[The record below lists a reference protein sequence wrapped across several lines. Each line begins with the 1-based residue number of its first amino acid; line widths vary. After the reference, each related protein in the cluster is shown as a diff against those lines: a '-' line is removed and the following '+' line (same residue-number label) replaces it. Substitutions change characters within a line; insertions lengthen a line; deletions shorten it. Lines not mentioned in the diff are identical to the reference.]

1 MTSPA
6 HNRRVVIT
14 GLGLISPLGNS
25 PAALWSALV
34 EGRSG
39 VGATSLLP
47 ADRQPLK
54 FAAEAREFTG
64 EIENFGELEK
74 ERKKAIKKGLKVMC
88 RETRMAV
95 AAAQL
100 AIADA
105 GFAEK
110 PMDPEMSG
118 VVLGSDYMLTMP
130 EDYEAG
136 MKTCASAGDFEFTRW
151 GKEGLGDMAPLWM
164 LKYLPNMPASHI
176 AIYNDL
182 RGPNNSLTMRE
193 AAGNLAI
200 GEAFRTIQRGHA
212 NLMVAGATGTRILP
226 MQAIHALQTEQ
237 MAGTVAGLSEASRA
251 GAGLSE
257 AGLSEASYNGD
268 PSTISRPFDKNRT
281 GMVAGE
287 GAGMLVLEEFS
298 SAKARGATIYAE
310 VLGLGSANV
319 AAQVDASL
327 RDANSAVSERWPHK
341 LRGKCDIALT
351 RAIKSA
357 LSDAGK
363 TPADVGHI
371 NAHGLST
378 TDRDIDEARAIREV
392 FGPRAGEVPVTAP
405 KSYFGNLGAGSA
417 VVELIASVMA
427 LRAGRLPRTLNY
439 TTPDPNC
446 ALAVTTTDNI
456 PPGRSFLNLSV
467 TPQGQAA
474 VLYIAAADV

>member
-1 MTSPA
+1 MSSSS

-14 GLGLISPLGNS
+14 GLGLVSPIGNT
-25 PAALWSALV
+25 PAELWSALS

-39 VGATSLLP
+39 VGPTTFFP

-54 FAAEAREFTG
+54 YAAEARSFTG

-110 PMDPEMSG
+110 PMDPEASG

-130 EDYEAG
+130 EDYQAG
-136 MKTCASAGDFEFTRW
+136 MKTCAPSGEFEFTRW
-151 GKEGLGDMAPLWM
+151 GREGLGDMAPLWM

-193 AAGNLAI
+193 AAGNLAV

-212 NLMVAGATGTRILP
+212 NLMIAGATGTRILP

-237 MAGTVAGLSEASRA
+237 MAGTVADHSV
-251 GAGLSE
+251 AGLSE
-257 AGLSEASYNGD
+257 AGNNGD
-268 PSTISRPFDKNRT
+268 PTTLSRPFDKHRT

-287 GAGMLVLEEFS
+287 GAGMVILEEYE
-298 SAKARGATIYAE
+298 SAKARGAKIYAE
-310 VLGLGSANV
+310 ILGLGSANV
-319 AAQVDASL
+319 AASL
-327 RDANSAVSERWPHK
+327 RDADESKMAV
-341 LRGKCDIALT
+341 LLGKCDTALA
-351 RAIKSA
+351 RAMKSA
-357 LSDAGK
+357 LRDAGK
-363 TPADVGHI
+363 TPAHVGHI

-378 TDRDIDEARAIREV
+378 TDRDIDEARAIHEV
-392 FGPRAGEVPVTAP
+392 FGDRARDIPVTAP
-405 KSYFGNLGAGSA
+405 KSYFGNLGAGGA
-417 VVELIASVMA
+417 VVELIASVLA
-427 LRAGRLPRTLNY
+427 LREGKLPRTLNY

-446 ALAVTTTDNI
+446 ALAVTANDNTAS
-456 PPGRSFLNLSV
+456 GRSFLNLSV

-474 VLYIAAADV
+474 VIYIGAIE

>member
-1 MTSPA
+1 MSSFTA
-6 HNRRVVIT
+6 TRRVVIT
-14 GLGLISPLGNS
+14 GLGLISPLGNT
-25 PAALWSALV
+25 PAALWAALS

-39 VGATSLLP
+39 VGPVTLFP

-54 FAAEAREFTG
+54 YAAECRDFTG

-105 GFAEK
+105 GFAEH
-110 PMDPEMSG
+110 PMDPESSG

-130 EDYEAG
+130 EDYELG

-151 GKEGLGDMAPLWM
+151 GNEGLGDMAPLWM

-237 MAGTVAGLSEASRA
+237 MAAE
-251 GAGLSE
+251 
-257 AGLSEASYNGD
+257 NCD
-268 PSTISRPFDKNRT
+268 PTQASRPFDKLRT

-287 GAGMLVLEEFS
+287 GAGMVILEEYE
-298 SAKARGATIYAE
+298 SAKARGATVYAE

-319 AAQVDASL
+319 ADSKRAGSSSTPDLA
-327 RDANSAVSERWPHK
+327 
-341 LRGKCDIALT
+341 GKCDIALT
-351 RAIKSA
+351 RAMKSA
-357 LSDAGK
+357 LRDAGK
-363 TPADVGHI
+363 NPADVGHI

-378 TDRDIDEARAIREV
+378 TDRDADESRAIHDV
-392 FGPRAGEVPVTAP
+392 FAERANEIPVTAL

-417 VVELIASVMA
+417 VIELIASVLA
-427 LRAGRLPRTLNY
+427 LRENRLPRTLNY
-439 TTPDPNC
+439 TTPDANC
-446 ALAVTTTDNI
+446 ALAVTVTDHVS
-456 PPGRSFLNLSV
+456 PGRSFLNLSV

-474 VLYIAAADV
+474 ALYITST

>member
-1 MTSPA
+1 MA
-6 HNRRVVIT
+6 
-14 GLGLISPLGNS
+14 GK
-25 PAALWSALV
+25 
-34 EGRSG
+34 SG
-39 VGATSLLP
+39 VATTTFMPS
-47 ADRQPLK
+47 DRQPLSI
-54 FAAEAREFTG
+54 AAEAREFTG
-64 EIENFGELEK
+64 EIEDFGPLEK

-105 GFAEK
+105 GFAEQ

-130 EDYEAG
+130 EDYSLG
-136 MKTCASAGDFEFTRW
+136 MKTCAPEGEFEYTKW
-151 GKEGLGDMAPLWM
+151 GKEGLSDMAPLWM

-212 NLMVAGATGTRILP
+212 NLMVAGGTGTRILP

-237 MAGTVAGLSEASRA
+237 MAIA
-251 GAGLSE
+251 
-257 AGLSEASYNGD
+257 NGD
-268 PSTISRPFDKNRT
+268 PTKASRPFDKDRS

-287 GAGMLVLEEFS
+287 GAGMIVLEEYE

-319 AAQVDASL
+319 ADEQLHGKCDVALERAMMSAL
-327 RDANSAVSERWPHK
+327 RDAGR
-341 LRGKCDIALT
+341 
-351 RAIKSA
+351 
-357 LSDAGK
+357 
-363 TPADVGHI
+363 TPDDVGHI
-371 NAHGLST
+371 NAHGLGT
-378 TDRDIDEARAIREV
+378 TDRDADEAKAIRAV
-392 FGPRAGEVPVTAP
+392 FGAKADEVPVTAL
-405 KSYFGNLGAGSA
+405 KSYFGNLGAGGG
-417 VVELIASVMA
+417 VVELIVSVLA
-427 LRAGRLPRTLNY
+427 LRHGQLPRVLNY
-439 TTPDPNC
+439 KTADPSCPVNV
-446 ALAVTTTDNI
+446 AADDGSVA
-456 PPGRSFLNLSV
+456 GRSFLNLTV

-474 VLYIAAADV
+474 VLYCASV

>member
-1 MTSPA
+1 MFNGAMSA
-6 HNRRVVIT
+6 GFQQRRVVIT
-14 GLGLISPLGNS
+14 GLGLISPLGNT
-25 PAALWSALV
+25 PAALWGALMA
-34 EGRSG
+34 GKSG
-39 VGATSLLP
+39 VAPTSFMP
-47 ADRQPLK
+47 SDRQPMK

-64 EIENFGELEK
+64 EIDDFGPLEK

-105 GFAEK
+105 GFVEQ

-130 EDYEAG
+130 EDYSLG
-136 MKTCASAGDFEFTRW
+136 MKTCAPGGEFEYERW
-151 GKEGLGDMAPLWM
+151 GKEGLNDMAPLWM

-212 NLMVAGATGTRILP
+212 NSMVAGATGTRILP

-237 MAGTVAGLSEASRA
+237 MAAE
-251 GAGLSE
+251 
-257 AGLSEASYNGD
+257 NGD
-268 PSTISRPFDKNRT
+268 PTKASRPFDRERT

-287 GAGMLVLEEFS
+287 GAGMIVLEEYET
-298 SAKARGATIYAE
+298 AKARGATIYAE
-310 VLGLGSANV
+310 VLGFGSANV
-319 AAQVDASL
+319 SDA
-327 RDANSAVSERWPHK
+327 K
-341 LRGKCDIALT
+341 LHGKCDVALE
-351 RAIKSA
+351 RAMKAA
-357 LSDAGK
+357 LRDAGK

-378 TDRDIDEARAIREV
+378 TDRDADEAR
-392 FGPRAGEVPVTAP
+392 P
-405 KSYFGNLGAGSA
+405 SA
-417 VVELIASVMA
+417 RYSAQ
-427 LRAGRLPRTLNY
+427 RRTM
-439 TTPDPNC
+439 C
-446 ALAVTTTDNI
+446 
-456 PPGRSFLNLSV
+456 
-467 TPQGQAA
+467 Q
-474 VLYIAAADV
+474 

>member
-1 MTSPA
+1 MSSSA
-6 HNRRVVIT
+6 DHKRRVVIT
-14 GLGLISPLGNS
+14 GLGLISPLGNT
-25 PAALWSALV
+25 PAALWSALMA
-34 EGRSG
+34 GKSG
-39 VGATSLLP
+39 VRTTSIMP

-54 FAAEAREFTG
+54 YAAEARDFTG
-64 EIENFGELEK
+64 EIDDFGPLEK
-74 ERKKAIKKGLKVMC
+74 EQKKAIKKGLKVMC

-105 GFAEK
+105 GFGEK

-130 EDYEAG
+130 EDYSLG
-136 MKTCASAGDFEFTRW
+136 MKTCAPAGEFEYAKW

-212 NLMVAGATGTRILP
+212 NMMVAGATGTRIMP

-237 MAGTVAGLSEASRA
+237 MAAE
-251 GAGLSE
+251 
-257 AGLSEASYNGD
+257 NGD
-268 PSTISRPFDKNRT
+268 PTKASRPFDKSRT

-287 GAGMLVLEEFS
+287 GAGMIVLEELS

-319 AAQVDASL
+319 AD
-327 RDANSAVSERWPHK
+327 RD
-341 LRGKCDIALT
+341 LRGKCDVALE
-351 RAIKSA
+351 RAMKAA
-357 LSDAGK
+357 LRDAGG
-363 TPADVGHI
+363 TPEDVGHI

-378 TDRDIDEARAIREV
+378 TERDADEARAIQNV
-392 FGPRAGEVPVTAP
+392 FGARASDVPVTAL

-417 VVELIASVMA
+417 VVELIASA
-427 LRAGRLPRTLNY
+427 LAMREGRLPPVLNY
-439 TTPDPNC
+439 KTPDPAC
-446 ALAVTTTDNI
+446 SLAVASTQGTSA
-456 PPGRSFLNLSV
+456 GRSFLNMSV

-474 VLYIAAADV
+474 VLYLAAAE

>member
-1 MTSPA
+1 MSSAA

-14 GLGLISPLGNS
+14 GLGLISPLGNT
-25 PAALWSALV
+25 PAALWSALAA
-34 EGRSG
+34 GRSG

-54 FAAEAREFTG
+54 YAAEAREFTG
-64 EIENFGELEK
+64 EVEDFGPLEK

-110 PMDPEMSG
+110 PMEPETSG

-136 MKTCASAGDFEFTRW
+136 MKTCASAGEFEFTRW

-176 AIYNDL
+176 AIYNDM

-237 MAGTVAGLSEASRA
+237 MAAE
-251 GAGLSE
+251 
-257 AGLSEASYNGD
+257 NCD
-268 PSTISRPFDKNRT
+268 PTKASRPFDKSRT

-287 GAGMLVLEEFS
+287 GAGTLLLEELS

-319 AAQVDASL
+319 ARGLSPFTKCAEQKGAVPLAAATASLNIIGQCDVALARAMRAAL
-327 RDANSAVSERWPHK
+327 RDADRS
-341 LRGKCDIALT
+341 
-351 RAIKSA
+351 
-357 LSDAGK
+357 
-363 TPADVGHI
+363 PADIGHI

-378 TDRDIDEARAIREV
+378 TDRDAEESRAIREV
-392 FGPRAGEVPVTAP
+392 FGSHADKVPVTAP
-405 KSYFGNLGAGSA
+405 KSYFGNLGAGGG
-417 VVELIASVMA
+417 VVELIASVLA
-427 LRAGRLPRTLNY
+427 LREGQLPRILNFN
-439 TTPDPNC
+439 TPDPDC
-446 ALAVTTTDNI
+446 RIAVVRDDSV
-456 PPGRSFLNLSV
+456 PAGRSFLNLSV

-474 VLYIAAADV
+474 VLCIAAVEA

>member
-1 MTSPA
+1 
-6 HNRRVVIT
+6 VVIT

-25 PAALWSALV
+25 PSALWDALMAGKSGVAALSLMPA
-34 EGRSG
+34 EG
-39 VGATSLLP
+39 
-47 ADRQPLK
+47 QPLK
-54 FAAEAREFTG
+54 FAGEARAFTG
-64 EIENFGELEK
+64 EVEDFGPLEK

-110 PMDPEMSG
+110 LMDPEMTG

-130 EDYEAG
+130 EDYSLG
-136 MKTCASAGDFEFTRW
+136 MRTCAPEGQFKFEKW

-193 AAGNLAI
+193 AAGNLAV

-212 NLMVAGATGTRILP
+212 NMMVAGATGTRILP

-237 MAGTVAGLSEASRA
+237 MAAE
-251 GAGLSE
+251 
-257 AGLSEASYNGD
+257 NGD
-268 PSTISRPFDKNRT
+268 PAKASKPFDKQRT

-287 GAGMLVLEEFS
+287 GSGMVVLEEYE

-319 AAQVDASL
+319 ADA
-327 RDANSAVSERWPHK
+327 K
-341 LRGKCDIALT
+341 LVGKCDVALE
-351 RAIKSA
+351 RAMKAA
-357 LSDAGK
+357 LQDAAK
-363 TPADVGHI
+363 TPNDVGHI

-378 TDRDIDEARAIREV
+378 TDRDADEARAIRAV
-392 FGPRAGEVPVTAP
+392 FGAKADSVPVTAL
-405 KSYFGNLGAGSA
+405 KSYFGNLGAGSG
-417 VVELIASVMA
+417 VVELIASVLA
-427 LRAGRLPRTLNY
+427 VRDGKLPRVLNY
-439 TTPDPNC
+439 KTPDPAC
-446 ALAVTTTDNI
+446 AVPVVAEEGKSS
-456 PPGRSFLNLSV
+456 GRSFLNLSV

-474 VLYIAAADV
+474 VLYVAAAG

>member
-1 MTSPA
+1 MLISPMNA
-6 HNRRVVIT
+6 ASPDKRRVVIT
-14 GLGLISPLGNS
+14 GLGLISPLGNT
-25 PAALWSALV
+25 PAALWSALMA
-34 EGRSG
+34 GKSG
-39 VGATSLLP
+39 VSTMSIMP
-47 ADRQPLK
+47 ADRQPMK
-54 FAAEAREFTG
+54 YSAEAREFTG
-64 EIENFGELEK
+64 EIEDFGPLEK
-74 ERKKAIKKGLKVMC
+74 DRKKAIKKGLKVMC

-110 PMDPEMSG
+110 PMDPETTG

-130 EDYEAG
+130 EDYSLG
-136 MKTCASAGDFEFTRW
+136 MKTCAPAGEFEYSKW
-151 GKEGLGDMAPLWM
+151 GKDGLGDMAPLWM

-212 NLMVAGATGTRILP
+212 NMMVAGATGTRILP

-237 MAGTVAGLSEASRA
+237 MAAE
-251 GAGLSE
+251 
-257 AGLSEASYNGD
+257 NCD
-268 PSTISRPFDKNRT
+268 PTKASRPFDKSRT

-287 GAGMLVLEEFS
+287 GAGMIVLEELS

-319 AAQVDASL
+319 ADA
-327 RDANSAVSERWPHK
+327 E
-341 LRGKCDIALT
+341 LRGKCDVALE
-351 RAIKSA
+351 RAMKAA
-357 LSDAGK
+357 LRDAGR
-363 TPADVGHI
+363 TPEDVGHI

-378 TDRDIDEARAIREV
+378 TERDADEARAIQNV
-392 FGPRAGEVPVTAP
+392 FGARASDVPVTAL

-417 VVELIASVMA
+417 VVELIASA
-427 LRAGRLPRTLNY
+427 LAMREGKLPPVLNY
-439 TTPDPNC
+439 KVADPEC
-446 ALAVTTTDNI
+446 RVAVAIEVTS
-456 PPGRSFLNLSV
+456 PGRSFLNLSV

-474 VLYIAAADV
+474 VLYVAAAE

>member
-1 MTSPA
+1 MSSSLS
-6 HNRRVVIT
+6 HRRVVIT
-14 GLGLISPLGNS
+14 GLGLISPLGNT
-25 PAALWSALV
+25 PATLWDALIA
-34 EGRSG
+34 GRSG
-39 VGATSLLP
+39 VGPTTFLP
-47 ADRQPLK
+47 ADRQPL
-54 FAAEAREFTG
+54 AISAEAREFTG
-64 EIENFGELEK
+64 EVEDFGPLEK

-110 PMDPEMSG
+110 PMDPEASG

-130 EDYEAG
+130 EDYTLG
-136 MKTCASAGDFEFTRW
+136 MKTCSAGGEFEYAKW

-176 AIYNDL
+176 AIYNDM

-193 AAGNLAI
+193 AASNLAV

-237 MAGTVAGLSEASRA
+237 MASP
-251 GAGLSE
+251 
-257 AGLSEASYNGD
+257 NGD
-268 PSTISRPFDKNRT
+268 PTKASRPFDKNRT

-287 GAGMLVLEEFS
+287 GAGMVVLEEYE
-298 SAKARGATIYAE
+298 SAKSRGATIYAE

-319 AAQVDASL
+319 ADAT
-327 RDANSAVSERWPHK
+327 
-341 LRGKCDIALT
+341 LRGKCDVALE
-351 RAIKSA
+351 RAMKAA
-357 LSDAGK
+357 LHDAGK

-378 TDRDIDEARAIREV
+378 TERDADEARAIANV
-392 FGPRAGEVPVTAP
+392 FGAQAESVPIVAI
-405 KSYFGNLGAGSA
+405 KSNMGNLGAGGG
-417 VVELIASVMA
+417 VVELIASVLA
-427 LRAGRLPRTLNY
+427 LRDGRLPRVLNFE
-439 TTPDPNC
+439 TADPACPLNV
-446 ALAVTTTDNI
+446 AKDDSRS
-456 PPGRSFLNLSV
+456 GGSFLNLNV

-474 VLYIAAADV
+474 VLLVAAI

>member
-1 MTSPA
+1 MSSSLQS
-6 HNRRVVIT
+6 RRVVIT
-14 GLGLISPLGNS
+14 GLGLISPLGNTPS
-25 PAALWSALV
+25 ALWDALMA
-34 EGRSG
+34 GRSG
-39 VGATSLLP
+39 VAMLTLMPSDG
-47 ADRQPLK
+47 QPLK
-54 FAAEAREFTG
+54 FAGEAREFTG
-64 EIENFGELEK
+64 EVEDFGPLEK

-110 PMDPEMSG
+110 PMDPEMTG

-130 EDYEAG
+130 EDYSLG
-136 MKTCASAGDFEFTRW
+136 MKTCAPEGEFKFEKW

-193 AAGNLAI
+193 AAGNLAV

-212 NLMVAGATGTRILP
+212 NMMVAGATGTRILP

-237 MAGTVAGLSEASRA
+237 MAAE
-251 GAGLSE
+251 
-257 AGLSEASYNGD
+257 NGD
-268 PSTISRPFDKNRT
+268 PAKASKPFDKQRT

-287 GAGMLVLEEFS
+287 GSGMVVLEEYE

-310 VLGLGSANV
+310 ILGLGSANV
-319 AAQVDASL
+319 ADERLHGRCDTALERAMKAAL
-327 RDANSAVSERWPHK
+327 R
-341 LRGKCDIALT
+341 
-351 RAIKSA
+351 
-357 LSDAGK
+357 DAGK
-363 TPADVGHI
+363 TPAEVGHI

-378 TDRDIDEARAIREV
+378 TDRDADEARAIRAV
-392 FGPRAGEVPVTAP
+392 FGAAADNVPVTAL
-405 KSYFGNLGAGSA
+405 KSYFGNLGAGSG
-417 VVELIASVMA
+417 VVELIASVLA
-427 LRAGRLPRTLNY
+427 LREGRLPRVLNY
-439 TTPDPNC
+439 KIPDPVC
-446 ALAVTTTDNI
+446 LLPVAADDGQ
-456 PPGRSFLNLSV
+456 PSGRSFLNLSV

-474 VLYIAAADV
+474 VLCVAACE

>member
-1 MTSPA
+1 MSSAPQS
-6 HNRRVVIT
+6 RRVVIT
-14 GLGLISPLGNS
+14 GLGLISPLGNT
-25 PAALWSALV
+25 PAALWSALM

-39 VGATSLLP
+39 VGTTSLLP

-54 FAAEAREFTG
+54 YAAEAREFTG
-64 EIENFGELEK
+64 EVEDFGPLEK

-105 GFAEK
+105 GYAEK

-136 MKTCASAGDFEFTRW
+136 MKTCASAGEFEFTRW

-237 MAGTVAGLSEASRA
+237 MAAE
-251 GAGLSE
+251 
-257 AGLSEASYNGD
+257 NCD
-268 PSTISRPFDKNRT
+268 PTKASRPFDKNRT

-287 GAGMLVLEEFS
+287 GAGMIVVEELEL
-298 SAKARGATIYAE
+298 AKARGATIYAE
-310 VLGLGSANV
+310 VIGLGSANV
-319 AAQVDASL
+319 ADA
-327 RDANSAVSERWPHK
+327 K
-341 LRGKCDIALT
+341 LVGKCDVALT
-351 RAIKSA
+351 RAMNAA
-357 LSDAGK
+357 LRDAGK
-363 TPADVGHI
+363 SPADVGHI

-378 TDRDIDEARAIREV
+378 VDRDADEARAIREV
-392 FGPRAGEVPVTAP
+392 FGAAADKVPVTAP
-405 KSYFGNLGAGSA
+405 KSYFGNLGAGGA
-417 VVELIASVMA
+417 VVELIASVLA
-427 LRAGRLPRTLNY
+427 LREGRLPRTLNY
-439 TTPDPNC
+439 STPDPNC
-446 ALAVTTTDNI
+446 ALNVAAMKDTA
-456 PPGRSFLNLSV
+456 PGRSFLNLSV

-474 VLYIAAADV
+474 VLYIAAV

>member
-1 MTSPA
+1 MASSA
-6 HNRRVVIT
+6 DHKRRVVIT
-14 GLGLISPLGNS
+14 GLGLISPLGNT
-25 PAALWSALV
+25 PAALWSALMA
-34 EGRSG
+34 GKSG
-39 VGATSLLP
+39 VGTTSIMP

-54 FAAEAREFTG
+54 YAAEAREFMG
-64 EIENFGELEK
+64 EIDDFGPLEK
-74 ERKKAIKKGLKVMC
+74 EQKKAIKKGLKVMC

-110 PMDPEMSG
+110 AVDPEMSG

-130 EDYEAG
+130 EDYSLG
-136 MKTCASAGDFEFTRW
+136 MKTCAPAGEFEYSKW

-212 NLMVAGATGTRILP
+212 NMMVAGATGTRIMP

-237 MAGTVAGLSEASRA
+237 MAAE
-251 GAGLSE
+251 
-257 AGLSEASYNGD
+257 NCD
-268 PSTISRPFDKNRT
+268 PTKASRPFDKSRT

-287 GAGMLVLEEFS
+287 GAGMIVLEELS

-319 AAQVDASL
+319 ADG
-327 RDANSAVSERWPHK
+327 N
-341 LRGKCDIALT
+341 LRGKCDVALE
-351 RAIKSA
+351 RAMKAA
-357 LSDAGK
+357 LRDADK
-363 TPADVGHI
+363 TPEDVGHI

-378 TDRDIDEARAIREV
+378 TERDADEARAIQNV
-392 FGPRAGEVPVTAP
+392 FGPRAGDVPVTAL

-417 VVELIASVMA
+417 VVELIASALA
-427 LRAGRLPRTLNY
+427 LRKGRLPPVLNY
-439 TTPDPNC
+439 TTPDPEC
-446 ALAVTTTDNI
+446 HVAVATGERA
-456 PPGRSFLNLSV
+456 PGQSFLNLSV

-474 VLYIAAADV
+474 VLYLAAAE

>member
-1 MTSPA
+1 MISATSDR
-6 HNRRVVIT
+6 RRVVIT
-14 GLGLISPLGNS
+14 GLGLISPLGNT
-25 PAALWSALV
+25 PAALWRALMA
-34 EGRSG
+34 GKSG
-39 VGATSLLP
+39 VAKTSIMP
-47 ADRQPLK
+47 ADRQPMK
-54 FAAEAREFTG
+54 YAAEAREFTG
-64 EIENFGELEK
+64 EIEDFGPLEK

-95 AAAQL
+95 AAAQR

-105 GFAEK
+105 GFAEQS
-110 PMDPEMSG
+110 PDPEMSG

-130 EDYEAG
+130 EDYSLG
-136 MKTCASAGDFEFTRW
+136 MKTCAPAGKFEYSKW

-212 NLMVAGATGTRILP
+212 NMMVAGATGTRIMP

-237 MAGTVAGLSEASRA
+237 MAAE
-251 GAGLSE
+251 
-257 AGLSEASYNGD
+257 NCD
-268 PSTISRPFDKNRT
+268 PTKASRPFDKSRT

-287 GAGMLVLEEFS
+287 GAGMIVLEELS

-319 AAQVDASL
+319 ADKNL
-327 RDANSAVSERWPHK
+327 N
-341 LRGKCDIALT
+341 GKCDVALE
-351 RAIKSA
+351 RAMKSA
-357 LSDAGK
+357 IRDAGK
-363 TPADVGHI
+363 SPEDVGHI

-378 TDRDIDEARAIREV
+378 VSRDLDESRAIQNA
-392 FGPRAGEVPVTAP
+392 FGDRATEVPLTAL

-427 LRAGRLPRTLNY
+427 MREGLLPKVLNY
-439 TTPDPNC
+439 KEPDPNC
-446 ALAVTTTDNI
+446 RLAV
-456 PPGRSFLNLSV
+456 
-467 TPQGQAA
+467 AA
-474 VLYIAAADV
+474 EYRQ

>member
-1 MTSPA
+1 MSSSA
-6 HNRRVVIT
+6 NDRRVVIT
-14 GLGLISPLGNS
+14 GLGLISPLGNTPS
-25 PAALWSALV
+25 ALWQALMA
-34 EGRSG
+34 GRSG
-39 VGATSLLP
+39 VAATTFMPS
-47 ADRQPLK
+47 DRQPLHI
-54 FAAEAREFTG
+54 AAEAREFSG
-64 EIENFGELEK
+64 EIEDFGELEK

-110 PMDPEMSG
+110 PMDPEASG

-130 EDYEAG
+130 EDYSLG
-136 MKTCASAGDFEFTRW
+136 MKTCAPDGEFQYSKW

-237 MAGTVAGLSEASRA
+237 MAVS
-251 GAGLSE
+251 
-257 AGLSEASYNGD
+257 NGD
-268 PSTISRPFDKNRT
+268 PTKASRPFDKDRT

-287 GAGMLVLEEFS
+287 GAGMIVLEEYET
-298 SAKARGATIYAE
+298 AKARGATIYAE

-319 AAQVDASL
+319 ADANLHGKCDVALERAMHSAL
-327 RDANSAVSERWPHK
+327 RDAGRSA
-341 LRGKCDIALT
+341 
-351 RAIKSA
+351 
-357 LSDAGK
+357 
-363 TPADVGHI
+363 ADVDHI
-371 NAHGLST
+371 NAHGLGT
-378 TDRDIDEARAIREV
+378 IDRDAEESRAIRAV
-392 FGPRAGEVPVTAP
+392 FGANADDVPVTAL
-405 KSYFGNLGAGSA
+405 KSYFGNLGAGGG
-417 VVELIASVMA
+417 VVELIASVLA
-427 LRAGRLPRTLNY
+427 LRTGQLPRVLNY
-439 TTPDPNC
+439 QTADPNC
-446 ALAVTTTDNI
+446 AVNVVASD
-456 PPGRSFLNLSV
+456 GAAAGSSFLNLSV

-474 VLYIAAADV
+474 VLFCALA